1 MTVKELI
8 EALSQFPQDK
18 QVLLW
23 AQKGYIGYDEA
34 DYWSGPAEVNMI
46 EVCPNAIAKNLKDQ
60 IKLEYVTDE
69 EADSEIRYRKYDN
82 KKAQMY
88 IHTKSGIKYNS
99 ITDDPC
105 QENSE
110 NTEK

>member
-34 DYWSGPAEVNMI
+34 DYWAGPAEVNMI
-46 EVCPNAIAKNLKDQ
+46 EVCPDAISKNLKDQ

-69 EADSEIRYRKYDN
+69 EANSEIRYRKYD
-82 KKAQMY
+82 KDRAQMY
-88 IHTKSGIKYNS
+88 INTKSGIKFNS
-99 ITDDPC
+99 LTDDPC
-105 QENSE
+105 LENL
-110 NTEK
+110 EKIEK

>member
-46 EVCPNAIAKNLKDQ
+46 EVCPGAINKNLRGQ

-69 EADSEIRYRKYDN
+69 EANSEIRCRKYD
-82 KKAQMY
+82 KDRAQMY
-88 IHTKSGIKYNS
+88 INTKSGIKFNS
-99 ITDDPC
+99 LTDDPYL
-105 QENSE
+105 
-110 NTEK
+110 EKLETR

>member
-8 EALSQFPQDK
+8 EALRQFPQDK
-18 QVLLW
+18 QVMLW
-23 AQKGYIGYDEA
+23 AEKGYIGYDEA

-46 EVCPNAIAKNLKDQ
+46 EVCPDATAKNLKGQ

-69 EADSEIRYRKYDN
+69 EADSEIRYRKYDK

-88 IHTKSGIKYNS
+88 ISTKSGIKYNS
-99 ITDDPC
+99 ITDDSC
-105 QENSE
+105 LENL
-110 NTEK
+110 EKNN

>member
-46 EVCPNAIAKNLKDQ
+46 EEQPDAINKNLKGQ
-60 IKLEYVTDE
+60 IKLEYLTDE
-69 EADSEIRYRKYDN
+69 EANSEIRWRKYDS

-99 ITDDPC
+99 ITDDSC

>member
-23 AQKGYIGYDEA
+23 AQKGYISYDEA

-46 EVCPNAIAKNLKDQ
+46 EVCPDAISKNLKDQ
-60 IKLEYVTDE
+60 IKLEYVTDD
-69 EADSEIRYRKYDN
+69 EADSEIRYRKYD
-82 KKAQMY
+82 KKRAQMY
-88 IHTKSGIKYNS
+88 IKTKSGITYNS
-99 ITDDPC
+99 KTDDPC
-105 QENSE
+105 QENLE